1 MNMISRLS
9 SKTTTQ
15 LHLLTALLALSTVS
29 NLPAAD
35 TEVEK
40 LTSANASFGFNLMKQ
55 IVGERP
61 TDNVFISPYSV
72 SAALQMVWQGAI
84 AETKTEMDQALAL
97 SNFKPETVGSAYK
110 ELDNF
115 IKSAASKVTLSVAN
129 SIWYA
134 PNIRLN
140 PEFASV
146 NQNFYGAKL
155 SALDFTDPRSAGVV
169 NSWVSESTHGK
180 INKIVEPPLS
190 SMTGLILA
198 NAIYFKGN
206 WEHKFDNNAT
216 KEQPFHLQNGQQKQT
231 RMMRQTRK
239 FSYQEDGEFQAI
251 RLPYVGDRLGM
262 FVFLPAT
269 NSSPNKLLADLDG
282 AAWREKIMPK
292 FHEREGTI
300 VLPRFKLEF
309 KADLVRSLKAMG
321 IQQAFSPTANFF
333 GISDGQLYVS
343 GVDHA
348 SFVEVNEEGT
358 EAAAATDVRV
368 ALTSAMP
375 TVRPFQMIVDR
386 PFFFAI
392 EDSATHS
399 LLFMGVINNPDS
411 Q

>member
-1 MNMISRLS
+1 
-9 SKTTTQ
+9 
-15 LHLLTALLALSTVS
+15 
-29 NLPAAD
+29 
-35 TEVEK
+35 
-40 LTSANASFGFNLMKQ
+40 MKQ
-55 IVGERP
+55 LVGERP

-72 SAALQMVWQGAI
+72 SAALQMVWQGAV
-84 AETKTEMDQALAL
+84 AETKTEMDKGLAL
-97 SNFKPETVGSAYK
+97 SNFKTETAGSAYK
-110 ELDNF
+110 ELDQS
-115 IKSAASKVTLSVAN
+115 IKGAAAKVALNVAN

-140 PEFASV
+140 PEFVSV

-169 NSWVSESTHGK
+169 NSWVSEATHGK

-216 KEQPFHLQNGQQKQT
+216 KDEPFHLRDGQQKQT

-239 FSYQEDGEFQAI
+239 FSYQEDSGFQAI
-251 RLPYVGDRLGM
+251 RLPYVGERLGM
-262 FVFLPAT
+262 LVFLPAT
-269 NSSPNKLLADLDG
+269 NSSPNKLLADLNGD
-282 AAWREKIMPK
+282 AWREKIMPK
-292 FHEREGTI
+292 FREREGTI
-300 VLPRFKLEF
+300 ALPRFKLEF

-321 IQQAFSPTANFF
+321 IQEAFSPTANFF
-333 GISDGQLYVS
+333 GIADGQLYVS

-375 TVRPFQMIVDR
+375 IVKPFQMIVDR

-392 EDSATHS
+392 EDSSTHS
-399 LLFMGVINNPDS
+399 ILFMGAINDPVS

>member
-1 MNMISRLS
+1 MKALEMQIIKRVKLFVVMIVC
-9 SKTTTQ
+9 
-15 LHLLTALLALSTVS
+15 STGFR
-29 NLPAAD
+29 
-35 TEVEK
+35 
-40 LTSANASFGFNLMKQ
+40 TSAEDQGAKALATANTAFGFSLMKQ
-55 IVGERP
+55 LVGERP

-72 SAALQMVWQGAI
+72 SAALQMVWQGAV
-84 AETKTEMDQALAL
+84 AETKTEMDKGLAL
-97 SNFKPETVGSAYK
+97 SNFKTETAGSAYK
-110 ELDNF
+110 ELDQS
-115 IKSAASKVTLSVAN
+115 IKGAAAKVALNVAN

-140 PEFASV
+140 PEFVSV

-169 NSWVSESTHGK
+169 NSWVSEATHGK

-216 KEQPFHLQNGQQKQT
+216 KDEPFHLRDGQQKQT

-239 FSYQEDGEFQAI
+239 FSYQEDSGFQAI
-251 RLPYVGDRLGM
+251 RLPYVGERLGM
-262 FVFLPAT
+262 LVFLPAT
-269 NSSPNKLLADLDG
+269 NSSPNKLLADLNGD
-282 AAWREKIMPK
+282 AWREKIMPK
-292 FHEREGTI
+292 FREREGTI
-300 VLPRFKLEF
+300 ALPRFKLEF

-321 IQQAFSPTANFF
+321 IQEAFSPTANFF
-333 GISDGQLYVS
+333 GIADGQLYVS

-375 TVRPFQMIVDR
+375 IVKPFQMIVDR

-392 EDSATHS
+392 EDSSTHS
-399 LLFMGVINNPDS
+399 ILFMGAINDPVS

>member
-1 MNMISRLS
+1 MKTPKPARTRRLRI
-9 SKTTTQ
+9 
-15 LHLLTALLALSTVS
+15 LLAAMAFVVGFQAKAEDQGIQSL
-29 NLPAAD
+29 A
-35 TEVEK
+35 
-40 LTSANASFGFNLMKQ
+40 SANASFGFSLMKQ
-55 IVGERP
+55 VVGERP
-61 TDNVFISPYSV
+61 NDNVFISPYSA
-72 SAALQMVWQGAI
+72 SAALQMVWQGA
-84 AETKTEMDQALAL
+84 AGETKTEMDQALAL
-97 SNFKPETVGSAYK
+97 TNFKAETAGSAYK
-110 ELDNF
+110 ELDNS
-115 IKSAASKVTLSVAN
+115 IKSAAAKVALNVAN

-140 PEFASV
+140 PEFVSV

-169 NSWVSESTHGK
+169 NSWVSEATHGK

-190 SMTGLILA
+190 SRTGLILA

-206 WEHKFDNNAT
+206 WEHKFDNNTT
-216 KEQPFHLQNGQQKQT
+216 KEEPFHLRDGRQKQT

-239 FSYQEDGEFQAI
+239 FSYQENGEFQAI
-251 RLPYVGDRLGM
+251 RLPYVGNRLGM
-262 FVFLPAT
+262 LVFLPAT

-358 EAAAATDVRV
+358 EAAAATQVTV

-392 EDSATHS
+392 EDNSTHS
-399 LLFMGVINNPDS
+399 ILFMGLINDPGS
-411 Q
+411 P